1 MPPARRKLLEA
12 VNPVGGEGGATN
24 SQLIDRI
31 ADKYGHGLY
40 RTTVS
45 KELNE
50 LLRSGLVDSIESP
63 GNPTLWLPVRGVA
76 GVAPTPTRHL
86 ATGDTGRV
94 LSSSSRLLD
103 DDTPTPRNG
112 TLDLSPEEIAT

>member
-40 RTTVS
+40 LTTVS

-86 ATGDTGRV
+86 ATGDTGRGV
-94 LSSSSRLLD
+94 VVVSSIRRRHP
-103 DDTPTPRNG
+103 DTSKRDTRPV
-112 TLDLSPEEIAT
+112 A